1 MGKIEL
7 TEEQRKFLLL
17 ILEDWASNNIFSS
30 TPSDTKKKLH
40 DLFKKFGGDSEWLC
54 SWLDS

>member
-1 MGKIEL
+1 MTIEL

-17 ILEDWASNNIFSS
+17 ILEDWASNSIFSS
-30 TPSDTKKKLH
+30 TPIDTKKKLH
-40 DLFKKFGGDSEWLC
+40 DLFKKCGGDSEWLC